1 MKHVL
6 TILLLTLCVSLAA
19 LAGSYTVGG
28 SGANFVTLTDAINA
42 LNSQGLTNH
51 TEFILNP
58 GTYSGPFM
66 MQHDSNGYNLTLH
79 SGTAPSGSV
88 ILNNPSADG
97 SNNYIIKIDNVPNV
111 KLHKLS
117 FVSSGNYNVAVQIN
131 GNADNTSITSCR
143 FQGQSNTTSNNSGAV
158 YITAAG
164 NGDADYLYI
173 ALNSFYDGG
182 YHIVC
187 NSSSYNDS
195 FGDWQILN
203 NYFEGGYNA
212 INLLRFTGL
221 KIMDNSIQGITHGIN
236 LANGSGSLEISGNK
250 ISGCENGIYASYLEV
265 ITQTPHIFNNIVNV
279 TGSYGMS
286 IYGIGLNITHNSISN
301 SSANTYNTFAG
312 SFSGYSMQIRKNH
325 FVATGGAIALSAS
338 SVDPLYSQRNIVEH
352 NNIYSYGLYVAKTGN
367 DSYRE
372 LSDFAA
378 VTQTQNVSINPFFST
393 DLLSSVSPALDNMYP
408 STAVT
413 TDYNGLPRN
422 PVNSDIGAHEYTP
435 DPALSPM
442 SGNYYIG
449 AGEAYTSIQAFC
461 DALSLRGISAS
472 VNGYLTDAL
481 YQEQIT
487 AHAVPGAGDE
497 ASVTLRSVIAGNST
511 ISFSGQTAAKPY
523 VMSMV
528 RTQYMKLSNIVFST
542 TATSNS
548 NLLLLNGFNRNLQ
561 FHYMQFDAPANTA
574 GVSLGSSYGS
584 EAKNIDIF
592 SVVFS
597 GNGYGIESR
606 GENWDIYASS
616 FNNQYQGVFGQSIT
630 GIRVENGSFANARNL
645 SLNISSAL
653 NASILQNRITGS
665 KSGISL
671 STYGSTDTRS
681 IIANNTVDV
690 QGSSAVGISFAGN
703 KINVLNNSVQAGGE
717 NSKAMYSYELGTDVD
732 IVNNALSSNLGN
744 ALDLGYFSPAP
755 SKVIDYNC
763 YYTEGN
769 AFVKMGSDYSSLGAL
784 QNAFTGYNQHSI
796 SLNPHFTADMHT
808 GSSWLRQ
815 AGSFRTEIS
824 TDMDGEPR
832 GINFDIGADQQTG
845 EIVDNRLAGTYT
857 IGAVA
862 CDYPSIESA
871 IADLEL
877 HGISA
882 SVTFNIT
889 MGSYPGYNLVR
900 DFPKASPDLHVYFI
914 ALNGVSFSM
923 MPISTYS
930 YENYFFRLVGVKNLH
945 FSGIDMALQANNK
958 QSTFFV
964 LDGRCE
970 NISISEASFNLY
982 NSLSSNNTGISTS
995 DFRGSNL
1002 LVQNCSFVNGYSGIS
1017 IPGYYW
1023 DTLSYTG
1030 VEISG
1035 NTFSNVNYPMS
1046 INKAVDLNIVANV
1059 IDAALQAISLNNISG
1074 NCQISRNR
1082 INSSGFAGSFSANTL
1097 VNLYSCNGSF
1107 GNAFRIMNNIIKVDQ
1122 SSAQSVTALA
1132 IGSSSHLYVNHN
1144 TIISDNSTFN
1154 EYGSAL
1160 NLNSVSLSSF
1170 WNNILSAPSSGYA
1183 ATVSGCTDYYFQNN
1197 AWYNSGKYA
1206 LVIDG
1211 TTYTAPSLLADI
1223 DPNGYFANPL
1233 PNANGYSQ
1241 CSYLRDKAA
1250 ASSNI
1255 ADIDN
1260 NLWNGTAD
1268 LGASVIPD
1276 AGSPLSGTIY
1286 VGAYETYPNLSA
1298 AWEDLQKRGISGNT
1312 ILQLSPNPMNTS
1324 AILGYVPNSLQYTIT
1339 INGGE
1344 GANAPILSKTATS
1357 EADNYIIMLY
1367 NTRNLKL
1374 SNLAFNPGNPTY
1386 SKGIELQRFIQNL
1399 EIDNCSFYTAANSQ
1413 TNSYSAAVYSR
1424 ALLMD
1429 NCKVQ
1434 NSTVQNIPYG
1444 LNISAQANQG
1454 SDNQGFIISGNSIN
1468 GTYCGI
1474 SITNVISPQVIN
1486 NSISAFRYMGIS
1498 AYQIVNNLLIK
1509 ANQISG
1515 NGLSGIMLNRL
1526 GSGNHSVINNFI
1538 STGSSASTSIHLD
1551 NSPNVKLYHNTIV
1564 NSSASASAAA
1574 LYQSASSAGLAFVNN
1589 IAVAANGYAA
1599 WFNQL
1604 ADFEYGMWTHN
1615 LYYSSGANQIKLG
1628 SSNINTSLAWNA
1640 ATGDQYSIVANP
1652 LLTNGS
1658 YVLSAGSP
1666 ARNAGLYLPAV
1677 TLDILGQ
1684 QRDNPPDIG
1693 CYESQITTLAAPQNL
1708 QMSIN
1713 EEQNTVTLSWDIV
1726 PGAGVYYVQSADD
1739 PYAESWQ
1746 NVPGASTGQLS
1757 ISFPLPAEHH
1767 RFYRVK
1773 AIGAE

>member
-1 MKHVL
+1 MKHVF
-6 TILLLTLCVSLAA
+6 TLLLLFVCASLAA

-28 SGANFVTLTDAINA
+28 SGANFATLTDAINA
-42 LNSQGLTNH
+42 LNSQGLTNN
-51 TEFILNP
+51 TEFILSP
-58 GTYSGPFM
+58 GTYNGPFV
-66 MQHDSNGYNLTLH
+66 MQHQSNGYDLTVH

-97 SNNYIIKIDNVPNV
+97 TNNYIVKIDNVPNV
-111 KLHKLS
+111 KLNKLG
-117 FVSSGNYNVAVQIN
+117 FASSGNYNVAVQIN
-131 GNADNTSITSCR
+131 GNADDTGITSCS
-143 FQGQSNTTSNNSGAV
+143 FQGQINATSNNSGAI
-158 YITAAG
+158 YITASG
-164 NGDADYLYI
+164 SGDADNLYI

-195 FGDWQILN
+195 FADWQILN
-203 NYFEGGYNA
+203 NYFESGYNA

-236 LANGSGSLEISGNK
+236 LASGNGSLEISGNM
-250 ISGCENGIYASYLEV
+250 ISGCENGIYGNYLEV
-265 ITQTPHIFNNIVNV
+265 NTSIPHIYNNIVSV

-286 IYGIGLNITHNSISN
+286 IYGIGLNIMHNSINN

-338 SVDPLYSQRNIVEH
+338 SVDPLYPQRNIVEH
-352 NNIYSYGLYVAKTGN
+352 NNLYSYGLYVAKTGN

-378 VTQTQNVSINPFFST
+378 VSQTQNVSINPFFST

-408 STAVT
+408 STAVV
-413 TDYNGLPRN
+413 TDYNGFPRN
-422 PVNSDIGAHEYTP
+422 PVNSDIGAHEYTS

-461 DALSLRGISAS
+461 DALSLRGISAT

-487 AHAVPGAGDE
+487 AHAVPGAVDG
-497 ASVTLRSVIAGNST
+497 ATVTLRSVIAGNST

-528 RTQYMKLSNIVFST
+528 RTQYMKLSNIFFSS

-561 FHYMQFDAPANTA
+561 FHYMQFNAPANTA

-592 SVVFS
+592 SGVFS

-606 GENWDIYASS
+606 GENWDMYGCN
-616 FNNQYQGVFGQSIT
+616 FDNQSQGVFGQSIT
-630 GIRVENGSFANARNL
+630 GIRVENSNFSNSRNYGI
-645 SLNISSAL
+645 NISSAL
-653 NASILQNRITGS
+653 NVSILQNRITDTRS
-665 KSGISL
+665 AISL

-690 QGSSAVGISFAGN
+690 QGSTAVGISFAGN

-732 IVNNALSSNLGN
+732 IVNNALSCDLGH
-744 ALDLGYFSPAP
+744 ALDIGYFSPA
-755 SKVIDYNC
+755 SNKVIDYNC
-763 YYTEGN
+763 YYSEGN
-769 AFVKMGSDYSSLGAL
+769 VFVKMGSNYSSLSAL

-796 SLNPHFTADMHT
+796 SLNPHFTTDLHT
-808 GSSWLRQ
+808 GSSWLRE

-832 GINFDIGADQQTG
+832 GLNFDIGADQQTG

-862 CDYPSIESA
+862 CDYPSLESA

-877 HGISA
+877 YGISA

-900 DFPKASPDLHVYFI
+900 DFPKASPDLHVYFN

-923 MPISTYS
+923 MPINTYS
-930 YENYFFRLVGVKNLH
+930 YENYFFRLVGVRNLH
-945 FSGIDMALQANNK
+945 FSGINMALQANNK

-970 NISISEASFNLY
+970 NLSISDASFNLY
-982 NSLSSNNTGISTS
+982 NPLSNNNTGISTS

-1002 LVQNCSFVNGYSGIS
+1002 LVQNCSFINGYTGIS

-1030 VEISG
+1030 VDISG
-1035 NTFSNVNYPMS
+1035 NTFSNVNYPIS
-1046 INKAVDLNIVANV
+1046 INKAVDLSIVANV
-1059 IDAALQAISLNNISG
+1059 IDAALQAISLNSISG
-1074 NCQISRNR
+1074 DSQITSNR
-1082 INSSGFAGSFSANTL
+1082 INSSGFAGSYSSSTL
-1097 VNLYSCNGSF
+1097 VSLYSCNGSF
-1107 GNAFRIMNNIIKVDQ
+1107 GNAFRIINNIIKVDQ

-1132 IGSSSHLYVNHN
+1132 IGNSSHLYVNHN

-1154 EYGSAL
+1154 EYGAAL
-1160 NLNSVSLSSF
+1160 NINGVSLTSF
-1170 WNNILSAPSSGYA
+1170 WNNIFSAPSSGYA
-1183 ATVSGCTDYYFQNN
+1183 ATVNGCTDYYFQNN

-1206 LVIDG
+1206 LMKDG
-1211 TTYTAPSLLADI
+1211 TTYTAQSLLADI

-1250 ASSNI
+1250 TSANI

-1276 AGSPLSGTIY
+1276 AGSPLFGTIY

-1324 AILGYVPNSLQYTIT
+1324 ATLGYVPNSLQYTIT

-1357 EADNYIIMLY
+1357 EADNYILKLY

-1386 SKGIELQRFIQNL
+1386 SKGIELQRYINNL
-1399 EIDNCSFYTAANSQ
+1399 EIQNCSFFTTANSQ
-1413 TNSYSAAVYSR
+1413 TNSYSAALYSSG
-1424 ALLMD
+1424 AMLE
-1429 NCKVQ
+1429 NCKMQ
-1434 NSTVQNIPYG
+1434 NSTVQNLPYG
-1444 LNISAQANQG
+1444 INISASQSQG
-1454 SDNQGFIISGNSIN
+1454 VSNSGLYLGENTFTGTNNAISLS
-1468 GTYCGI
+1468 Y
-1474 SITNVISPQVIN
+1474 VESPQVIGN
-1486 NSISAFRYMGIS
+1486 TIS
-1498 AYQIVNNLLIK
+1498 AYRYLGIYAGQGTTSLSVQ

-1515 NGLSGIMLNRL
+1515 NGLSGISLYYL
-1526 GSGNHSVINNFI
+1526 GTGNHELVNNFV
-1538 STGSSASTSIHLD
+1538 STGASASTSINIE

-1564 NSSASASAAA
+1564 NSSASANAAA
-1574 LYQSASSAGLAFVNN
+1574 FYQSASSAGLAFVNN
-1589 IAVAANGYAA
+1589 IAVAANGYAS

-1604 ADFEYGMWTHN
+1604 ADFESGKWTHN
-1615 LYYSSGANQIKLG
+1615 LYHSSGANKIKLG
-1628 SSNINTSLAWNA
+1628 SSIINTSLAWNA

-1652 LLTNGS
+1652 LLTSGS
-1658 YVLSAGSP
+1658 YELSAGSP
-1666 ARNAGLYLPAV
+1666 ARNAGLYLPAIM
-1677 TLDILGQ
+1677 LDILGQ

-1708 QMSIN
+1708 QMHIN
-1713 EEQNTVTLSWDIV
+1713 AAQDTITLSWDIV